1 MDKLT
6 GKHILILKGSL
17 IADAHLRDTLMR
29 EGAKV
34 TVTANIV
41 TAFDLV
47 NRKHFDGAVVDHGL
61 HNEAFDFCTELQALS
76 IPYISANTP
85 HRLQGLEARERDA
98 KATVHRLVNV
108 LEIEADDVFADDYP
122 DNPPCEFP
130 PELRAM

>member
-17 IADAHLRDTLMR
+17 IADAELRDTLIR

-47 NRKHFDGAVVDHGL
+47 NRKHFDGALVDHGL

-98 KATVHRLVNV
+98 NSTVNRLVNV
-108 LEIEADDVFADDYP
+108 LEMEVDDVFVDDYSDDVP
-122 DNPPCEFP
+122 SEI
-130 PELRAM
+130 PELRAI